1 MSQSASST
9 PSRPSSTPSRPA
21 SSKPLSLKRTY
32 SSLSNSSKR
41 SSLLKSS
48 DTFASLS
55 GTDTM
60 WNPSDWKRL
69 EDWYLRKDRD
79 HVEAAKAFYQYES
92 VQQGKENWPFKK
104 ILWRAKCLD
113 TSAKAHGGLVPS
125 QRKRRSVAS
134 TPELSQTPS
143 RTPNRTPVG
152 TPSSHEV
159 PASLRTP
166 SRTPSRSFYAYS
178 PV

>member
-1 MSQSASST
+1 MNQSASSS
-9 PSRPSSTPSRPA
+9 PSKPP
-21 SSKPLSLKRTY
+21 SSKPPTLKRTH
-32 SSLSNSSKR
+32 SSMSNSSKR
-41 SSLLKSS
+41 TSLLKTS

-60 WNPSDWKRL
+60 WNSSDWKRL

-79 HVEAAKAFYQYES
+79 HVEAAKAFYKFES

-125 QRKRRSVAS
+125 QRKRRSMES
-134 TPELSQTPS
+134 TPELSRTPT

-152 TPSSHEV
+152 TPSNHEV
-159 PASLRTP
+159 SARLRTP
-166 SRTPSRSFYAYS
+166 NRTPSRSFYAYS